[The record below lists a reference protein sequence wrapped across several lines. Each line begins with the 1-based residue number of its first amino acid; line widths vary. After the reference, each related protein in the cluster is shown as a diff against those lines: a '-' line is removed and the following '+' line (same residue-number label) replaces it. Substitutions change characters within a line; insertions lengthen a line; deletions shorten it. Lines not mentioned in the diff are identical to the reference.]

1 MKSTVVYL
9 PEKVISDT
17 AVRRAIEY
25 LDSSSDYRE
34 VFPRQQRI
42 ETTSR
47 RRARIRRTDVDDLV
61 LVFVPF
67 LLVGIA
73 IVAVCWK

>member
-1 MKSTVVYL
+1 MKSTDVYM

-17 AVRRAIEY
+17 AVRGAIGY
-25 LDSSSDYRE
+25 LDSSTDYRE
-34 VFPRQQRI
+34 VLPRQQRI
-42 ETTSR
+42 EMTSR
-47 RRARIRRTDVDDLV
+47 RRPRIRRTDVDDFV